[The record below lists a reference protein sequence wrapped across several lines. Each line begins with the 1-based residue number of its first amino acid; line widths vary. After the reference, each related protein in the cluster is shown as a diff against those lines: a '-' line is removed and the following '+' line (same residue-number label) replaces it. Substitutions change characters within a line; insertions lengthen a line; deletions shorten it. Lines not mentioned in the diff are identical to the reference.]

1 MKKVNKILLLAAIGI
16 SLTFGLASCS
26 DSDNSDSDGAKGS
39 SSTIDLKGALKGT
52 TGTVKMSADKKT
64 YVFTQ
69 DSDIDFYKGDVKSV
83 ADAYLYLS
91 IKQQFNG
98 SSWDDLTG
106 DDIIY
111 DYLALAKDSA
121 SASAS
126 VIRAAS
132 DYKKFKAYPLEAE
145 DYNAGTIYKVY
156 EDTTTA
162 GAVVY
167 VVAPATNKYK
177 KLAGAVG
184 SYNITEKGDCKLSSG
199 KLYLKSSDGSYSAIT
214 MDDSTGKSTADST
227 ASIDD
232 SKWNTITPETI
243 EAPADESSSNGNND
257 SGNSG
262 SGGQGGEGEHEHGQG
277 GESGQGESGGQ
288 GEHNHDGEGHEGE
301 GHEGEHGQGG
311 EGEHEHGQGS
321 ESGQGETG
329 GQGGQEEKPTSYTVI
344 YNGNPIQFLSESEYE
359 SYAQMLTAG
368 TDYSI
373 SGTTITLTE
382 SGYAKV
388 MQAMGGEGHE
398 GEHGQGGEGQPSY
411 PPYPG
416 TEGGQGETGGQGG
429 QEEKPTS
436 YTVIYNGNPI
446 QFLSESEYE
455 SYAQMLTA
463 GTDYS
468 ISGTTITLTESGY
481 AKVMQAMGG
490 EGHEGEHGQG
500 GEGQPSYPPY
510 PGTEG
515 GQGTEPVISGNN
527 ITLIYVYGGQPLDN
541 PQTIPVEGL
550 SYMTGIKIYSDA
562 ACTQEVPLSSVV
574 AGNTYYS
581 PAQGASDTEY
591 PSNPTQPGT
600 EGGEGLPTYPSYP
613 GTEDGEGLP
622 VYDPTQPEH
631 SGGAHGTAENM
642 YRVVYN
648 GTTLTTLTDKGMEAY
663 ASQLTLGTDYSF
675 DESTMTITLTES
687 GYNKVAV
694 KQ

>member
-69 DSDIDFYKGDVKSV
+69 DGDIDFYKGDVKSV

-106 DDIIY
+106 DDY
-111 DYLALAKDSA
+111 YYLALAKDSA

-177 KLAGAVG
+177 KLTGAVG
-184 SYNITEKGDCKLSSG
+184 SYNITERGDCKLSSG
-199 KLYLKSSDGSYSAIT
+199 KLYLKSSEDSYSAIT
-214 MDDSTGKSTADST
+214 MDDSTGKSTADPTANIDAST
-227 ASIDD
+227 
-232 SKWNTITPETI
+232 WNTITSETI
-243 EAPADESSSNGNND
+243 EAPAADSSSSGNNG

-262 SGGQGGEGEHEHGQG
+262 SGGQGGEGEQG

-301 GHEGEHGQGG
+301 HGQGGESGQGETGGEGEHNHDGEGHEGEHGQGG
-311 EGEHEHGQGS
+311 

-329 GQGGQEEKPTSYTVI
+329 GQGGQEEKPTSYTVM
-344 YNGNPIQFLSESEYE
+344 YNGKQIQSLSEAEYA

-373 SGTTITLTE
+373 SGTTITLTDL
-382 SGYAKV
+382 GYAKV

-416 TEGGQGETGGQGG
+416 TEGGE
-429 QEEKPTS
+429 
-436 YTVIYNGNPI
+436 
-446 QFLSESEYE
+446 
-455 SYAQMLTA
+455 
-463 GTDYS
+463 
-468 ISGTTITLTESGY
+468 
-481 AKVMQAMGG
+481 GG
-490 EGHEGEHGQG
+490 ES
-500 GEGQPSYPPY
+500 QPSYPPY

-527 ITLIYVYGGQPLDN
+527 ITLIYVDGGQPIAN
-541 PQTIPVEGL
+541 SSQTIPVEAL
-550 SYMTGIKIYSDA
+550 SYMPGIKIYSDA

-581 PAQGASDTEY
+581 PVQGASGTEY
-591 PSNPTQPGT
+591 PSNPPYPGTEGGEGQPTYPSYPGTEGDEGLPTYPSYPGT

-613 GTEDGEGLP
+613 GTEDGEELPTYPSYPGTEDGEELP
-622 VYDPTQPEH
+622 VYDPTQPGH
-631 SGGAHGTAENM
+631 SGGAHGTPENM

>member
-16 SLTFGLASCS
+16 SLAFGLASCS

-39 SSTIDLKGALKGT
+39 SSTIDLKGALNGT

-69 DSDIDFYKGDVKSV
+69 DGDIDFYKGDVKSV

-132 DYKKFKAYPLEAE
+132 DYKKFKAYTLEAE
-145 DYNAGTIYKVY
+145 DYNAGTVYKVY

-162 GAVVY
+162 GAAVY
-167 VVAPATNKYK
+167 FVAPATNKYK
-177 KLAGAVG
+177 KLAGAMG
-184 SYNITEKGDCKLSSG
+184 SYNIAEKGDCKLSSG
-199 KLYLKSSDGSYSAIT
+199 KLYLKSSEGSYSAIT
-214 MDDSTGKSTADST
+214 MDDSTGKSTADLT

-232 SKWNTITPETI
+232 STWNTITPETI
-243 EAPADESSSNGNND
+243 EAPAAESSSNGNND

-288 GEHNHDGEGHEGE
+288 GEHNHDGEGQE
-301 GHEGEHGQGG
+301 GG
-311 EGEHEHGQGS
+311 EGEHEHGQGG

-344 YNGNPIQFLSESEYE
+344 YNGQQIKTLSEAEYA

-373 SGTTITLTE
+373 SGTTITLT
-382 SGYAKV
+382 
-388 MQAMGGEGHE
+388 
-398 GEHGQGGEGQPSY
+398 
-411 PPYPG
+411 
-416 TEGGQGETGGQGG
+416 
-429 QEEKPTS
+429 
-436 YTVIYNGNPI
+436 
-446 QFLSESEYE
+446 
-455 SYAQMLTA
+455 
-463 GTDYS
+463 D
-468 ISGTTITLTESGY
+468 SGY

-591 PSNPTQPGT
+591 PSNPPYPGTEGGEGLPTYPSYPGT

-622 VYDPTQPEH
+622 VYDPTQPGH
-631 SGGAHGTAENM
+631 NGGAHGTPENM

-648 GTTLTTLTDKGMEAY
+648 GTTLTTLTDTGMANY
-663 ASQLTLGTDYSF
+663 ASQLTPGTDYSF

>member
-329 GQGGQEEKPTSYTVI
+329 GQGEHNHDGEGHE
-344 YNGNPIQFLSESEYE
+344 
-359 SYAQMLTAG
+359 
-368 TDYSI
+368 
-373 SGTTITLTE
+373 
-382 SGYAKV
+382 
-388 MQAMGGEGHE
+388 GEGHE
-398 GEHGQGGEGQPSY
+398 GEHGQGGES
-411 PPYPG
+411 
-416 TEGGQGETGGQGG
+416 GQGETGGQGG

-436 YTVIYNGNPI
+436 YTVIYNGNTI
-446 QFLSESEYE
+446 QFLSEAEYA

-468 ISGTTITLTESGY
+468 ISGTTITLTDSGY

-527 ITLIYVYGGQPLDN
+527 ITLIYVYGGQPLVND
-541 PQTIPVEGL
+541 PQTIPVAEL

-591 PSNPTQPGT
+591 PSNPPYPGTEGGEGQPTYPSYPGTEGGEGLPTYPSYPGT

-613 GTEDGEGLP
+613 GTEDGEELP
-622 VYDPTQPEH
+622 VYDPTQPGH

>member
-39 SSTIDLKGALKGT
+39 SSTIDLKGALNGT

-69 DSDIDFYKGDVKSV
+69 DGDIDFYKGDVKSV

-91 IKQQFNG
+91 IKQRFNG

-145 DYNAGTIYKVY
+145 DYNAGTVYKVY

-199 KLYLKSSDGSYSAIT
+199 KLYLKSSEGSYSAIT
-214 MDDSTGKSTADST
+214 MNDSTGKSTADLT

-232 SKWNTITPETI
+232 STWNTITPETI
-243 EAPADESSSNGNND
+243 EAPAAESSSNGNND

-277 GESGQGESGGQ
+277 DESGQGESGGQ

-301 GHEGEHGQGG
+301 GHEGEG
-311 EGEHEHGQGS
+311 EHGQGS

-344 YNGNPIQFLSESEYE
+344 YNGQQIKTLSETEYA

-373 SGTTITLTE
+373 SGTTITLT
-382 SGYAKV
+382 
-388 MQAMGGEGHE
+388 
-398 GEHGQGGEGQPSY
+398 
-411 PPYPG
+411 
-416 TEGGQGETGGQGG
+416 
-429 QEEKPTS
+429 
-436 YTVIYNGNPI
+436 
-446 QFLSESEYE
+446 
-455 SYAQMLTA
+455 
-463 GTDYS
+463 D
-468 ISGTTITLTESGY
+468 SGY

-613 GTEDGEGLP
+613 GTEGGEGQPTYPSYPETEGGEGQPTYPSYPGTEGGEGLP
-622 VYDPTQPEH
+622 VYDPTQPGH